1 MLTVLVVNTKGGC
14 GKTTTATHL
23 ASAFAHAGLVTA
35 LADCDRQRSSL
46 GWLEARPATAPQVT
60 GLDWAKTEG
69 GVPKKT
75 ERLVIDAPAA
85 MRFGRLEDLIG
96 AADVVV
102 VPMLPSVFDE
112 RSTAKLIA
120 KVETLKPVRKGKK
133 ALGLVA
139 NRLRPRTRAA
149 ARLESFA
156 AGLDQELVG
165 RIPDRAVYPD
175 VALDGLSVFDLPGA
189 KGSQLR
195 ADWLSVIRFCEG
207 RG

>member
-23 ASAFAHAGLVTA
+23 ASAFAHAGMTTA
-35 LADCDRQRSSL
+35 LADCDRQGSSL
-46 GWLEARPATAPQVT
+46 GWLEARPEAAPRVT
-60 GLDWAKTEG
+60 GLDWSKDAGKA
-69 GVPKKT
+69 PKAT

-85 MRFGRLEDLIG
+85 MRFGRLEALIDD
-96 AADVVV
+96 ADVVV

-120 KVETLKPVRKGKK
+120 KVEGLKPVRKGKK
-133 ALGLVA
+133 VLGLVA
-139 NRLRPRTRAA
+139 NRLKPRSRAG
-149 ARLESFA
+149 ARLEAFA
-156 AGLDQELVG
+156 AGLDQEVVG
-165 RIPDRAVYPD
+165 RIPDRAIYPD

-195 ADWLSVIRFCEG
+195 ADWLSVIRFCES